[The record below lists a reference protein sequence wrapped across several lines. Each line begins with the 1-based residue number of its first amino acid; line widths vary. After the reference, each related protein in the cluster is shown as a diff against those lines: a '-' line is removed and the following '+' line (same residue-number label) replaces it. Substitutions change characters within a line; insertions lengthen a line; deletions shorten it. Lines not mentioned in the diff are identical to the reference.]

1 MEADV
6 VSKLKKDARG
16 DGFHKLPDV
25 TVTFPVGIV
34 ISDLSPFLP
43 LKGIISQAA

>member
-1 MEADV
+1 M
-6 VSKLKKDARG
+6 SKLKKDARG